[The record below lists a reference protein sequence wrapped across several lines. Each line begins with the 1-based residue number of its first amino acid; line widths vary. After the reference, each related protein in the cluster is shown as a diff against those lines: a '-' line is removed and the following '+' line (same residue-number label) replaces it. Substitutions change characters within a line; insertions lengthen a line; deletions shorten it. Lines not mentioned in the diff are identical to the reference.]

1 MNNQS
6 TNQFKLYIPSEISSD
21 SNLNLSEMKVLSTI
35 KALDN
40 ENNCFA
46 SNSYLA
52 ECLGL
57 SVRQVSRVISSLV
70 KKCYILVE
78 NAKSFKRKIK
88 LVKDKLTGKKEKGA
102 EPVAPAE
109 EKATELAK
117 EEIKQEIIKE
127 VKSKKASTYKSKV
140 SDKVKQFNSMA
151 SHDWDF
157 DNLEKLAMLNK
168 RRIVGEIDDDQ
179 YNSLAEPLLAKNHIS

>member
-88 LVKDKLTGKKEKGA
+88 LVKDKLTGKKEKAA
-102 EPVAPAE
+102 ESVAPVE

-117 EEIKQEIIKE
+117 EEIKQVIAQE
-127 VKSKKASTYKSKV
+127 VKPKKASTYKSKV
-140 SDKVKQFNSMA
+140 SDKVKKLNSMA
-151 SHDWDF
+151 SHDWDY

-168 RRIVGEIDDDQ
+168 QRKVGAISDDQ
-179 YNSLAEPLLAKNHIS
+179 YNSLVEPLLSQIS

>member
-6 TNQFKLYIPSEISSD
+6 TNQFKIYIPSEISSD

-88 LVKDKLTGKKEKGA
+88 LVKDKLTGKKEKVA
-102 EPVAPAE
+102 EPVAPV
-109 EKATELAK
+109 KQDTELAK
-117 EEIKQEIIKE
+117 EEIKQVIAQE
-127 VKSKKASTYKSKV
+127 VKSKKASTYISKV
-140 SDKVKQFNSMA
+140 SDKVKKYNSMA
-151 SHDWDF
+151 SHDW
-157 DNLEKLAMLNK
+157 NLDDLESLAMINRK
-168 RRIVGEIDDDQ
+168 RLVGAIDNEQ

>member
-88 LVKDKLTGKKEKGA
+88 LVKDKLTGKKEKVA
-102 EPVAPAE
+102 EPVAPV
-109 EKATELAK
+109 KQDTELAK
-117 EEIKQEIIKE
+117 EEIKQVIAQE
-127 VKSKKASTYKSKV
+127 VKPKKASTYKSKV

-168 RRIVGEIDDDQ
+168 QRIVGAIDDNQ
-179 YNSLAEPLLAKNHIS
+179 YNSLVEPLLNHIS

>member
-1 MNNQS
+1 MDNQS
-6 TNQFKLYIPSEISSD
+6 TSQFKLYIPSEISSD

-40 ENNCFA
+40 QNNCYA

-88 LVKDKLTGKKEKGA
+88 LVKEKLTSKKENA
-102 EPVAPAE
+102 ADPVTIVE
-109 EKATELAK
+109 EKATELVK
-117 EEIKQEIIKE
+117 EEIKQEIANE
-127 VKSKKASTYKSKV
+127 VKPKKASTYVSKV
-140 SDKVKQFNSMA
+140 SDKVKKFNAMC
-151 SHDWDF
+151 SHEWDF
-157 DNLEKLAMLNK
+157 DVIERLESLKISLNIGQISKDEYMELA
-168 RRIVGEIDDDQ
+168 G
-179 YNSLAEPLLAKNHIS
+179 PLLAMGG